1 MYTLEFTNPSKKDLK
16 NIDKV
21 DKIFIIDRLKE
32 FEHLFNDDYEKA
44 LIQKGIIKKLKGK
57 KETIYRLKLR
67 TYRVVYKKYEDKLI
81 ILVLHVST
89 REGAYK

>member
-1 MYTLEFTNPSKKDLK
+1 MYTLEFTNPSKKDLE
-16 NIDKV
+16 NIDKAN
-21 DKIFIIDRLKE
+21 KIFIIDRLKE
-32 FEHLFNDDYEKA
+32 FERLFNDDYEKA
-44 LIQKGIIKKLKGK
+44 LMQKGIIKKLKGK

-89 REGAYK
+89 HDECYV